1 MGKTISLNMAI
12 GEKKLLTE
20 RIEKLTRTIEIVKA
34 KGKKAEAVGGVAIK
48 DVETKLKSSYQQ
60 LTDLLDERDRLELA
74 IVQKN
79 AETVI
84 EINGQKFTIAQ
95 ALIRQ
100 KSIELKKEILR
111 RLRENYEKETIKIDQ
126 ANLLAEKEA
135 LAGINATN
143 TAKGDLAS
151 NMKNAFDIIYDTK
164 AMELLDPIGAVKE
177 IEKLEKE
184 LLEFGSKL
192 SYELTDINAI
202 TKIEY

>member
-84 EINGQKFTIAQ
+84 AINGQKFTIAPV
-95 ALIRQ
+95 LIRH

-192 SYELTDINAI
+192 SYELTDVNAI